1 MSNPTITIVGRLTR
15 DPELRFSPSGTAV
28 CNLSIATSDSRKTDT
43 GREDVDAS
51 FWNCTA
57 FKQLA
62 EALADLRKGQAV
74 VASGRIKQRQYE
86 NRDGQKVTTHE
97 VVLDAIGPDLR
108 WAQSGAS
115 PAARP
120 AGDPWRKAE
129 PAADPW
135 AATSDPNRAA
145 DSRPPF

>member
-43 GREDVDAS
+43 GWEDVDTS

-62 EALADLRKGQAV
+62 EAVSELRKGQAV

-97 VVLDAIGPDLR
+97 VLLDAIGPDLR

-115 PAARP
+115 SPRPPASS
-120 AGDPWRKAE
+120 

-135 AATSDPNRAA
+135 AASTSTADPWAA
-145 DSRPPF
+145 PKVEEAPF